1 MLAVGSVENNRR
13 RGQKKSVPQT
23 KRTGDDGKE
32 TDNKGLAA
40 GKDVNFNSVYGSRLR
55 RQYYARHSHSLGAQ
69 VTGAAKEES
78 SEQSTGEAHF
88 EGFAL

>member
-1 MLAVGSVENNRR
+1 MKRVLAVGSVENNRR

-40 GKDVNFNSVYGSRLR
+40 GKDVNFNSVYGSR
-55 RQYYARHSHSLGAQ
+55 S
-69 VTGAAKEES
+69 T
-78 SEQSTGEAHF
+78 STGLCQAQSQS
-88 EGFAL
+88 GTQD